1 MNLEDPTVVCFL
13 TASSTAY
20 KNCAVYTKNKF
31 PLLNSTLKAFAAL
44 GPCMILSKKGSVMK
58 YLIKLPELVSVL
70 TEDEINLYE
79 LQVRKMMNSDDD
91 IVKWYSH
98 YQRSIL
104 LSTKWPCWYCP
115 KVESRFSAMGD
126 VIDKKA
132 NRVCSRTYSAIQTV
146 KYSLRAQF
154 PNCSSSRNIQ
164 LFKR

>member
-20 KNCAVYTKNKF
+20 KTCAVYTKNKF

-58 YLIKLPELVSVL
+58 HLIKLPELVSVL

-98 YQRSIL
+98 
-104 LSTKWPCWYCP
+104 LSKKYPAVH
-115 KVESRFSAMGD
+115 KMAMLVLSKGR
-126 VIDKKA
+126 ITFQC
-132 NRVCSRTYSAIQTV
+132 NG
-146 KYSLRAQF
+146 
-154 PNCSSSRNIQ
+154 
-164 LFKR
+164 